1 MRNLVE
7 PPPSTHCEL
16 CNGELLLKLIDP
28 GNPIFD
34 TELEIFVCTKCGHH
48 QTCEV
53 THDRYSAHIASR
65 VPGGNARQESLD
77 GPARARSADGR
88 TRSS

>member
-48 QTCEV
+48 QTYEA
-53 THDRYSAHIASR
+53 THDRYCAPIASR
-65 VPGGNARQESLD
+65 ARGGIMAQGNLD
-77 GPARARSADGR
+77 EPEGDRSQR
-88 TRSS
+88 